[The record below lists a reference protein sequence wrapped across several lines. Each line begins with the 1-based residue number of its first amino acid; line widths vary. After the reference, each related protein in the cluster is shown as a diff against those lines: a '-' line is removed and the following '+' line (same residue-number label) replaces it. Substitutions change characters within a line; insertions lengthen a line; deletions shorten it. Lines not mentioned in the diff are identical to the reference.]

1 MIEPGSIPAAAM
13 GGGLIGLAAALMLAL
28 NGRVLGVSGIAAG
41 MVAAGTPLSDRV
53 FRGLF
58 LAGVVLGGL
67 AVGALF
73 PQAMPGAITSNH
85 LVLGVA
91 GLVVGF
97 GTRLGGGCT
106 SGHGVCGLA
115 RLSTRSLVA
124 TGTFMATGI
133 LTVFVI
139 RHVLGGLP

>member
-1 MIEPGSIPAAAM
+1 MIEPGSIPAAAI

-41 MVAAGTPLSDRV
+41 MVAAGTPLADRV

-58 LAGVVLGGL
+58 LVGVVLGGL
-67 AVGALF
+67 AIGALF